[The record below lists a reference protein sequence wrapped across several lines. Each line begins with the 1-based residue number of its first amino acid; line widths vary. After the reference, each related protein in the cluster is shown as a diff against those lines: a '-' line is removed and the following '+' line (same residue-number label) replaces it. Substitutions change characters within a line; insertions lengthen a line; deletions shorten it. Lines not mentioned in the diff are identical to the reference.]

1 VSATLSVLAR
11 ESMHP
16 LDPGRAVT
24 RSRLRVRFCETDLM
38 GIVHH
43 SNYLAYFEAGRVEW
57 LRRRGV
63 TYADWAS
70 RGIHLP
76 VVEASVR
83 YRAPARFDDVIAIE
97 THLVELR
104 AASVRFEYRM
114 ERIGDEPELLAE
126 GFTRLACV
134 NERHMVQRFSGET
147 LATFGSAE
155 IAPPGDTLG

>member
-1 VSATLSVLAR
+1 
-11 ESMHP
+11 MHP
-16 LDPGRAVT
+16 LDLERAIT

-63 TYADWAS
+63 AYGDWAT
-70 RGIHLP
+70 RGVHLP

-97 THLVELR
+97 TRLVELR
-104 AASVRFEYRM
+104 AASLRFEYRM
-114 ERIGDEPELLAE
+114 EREGTPGSEPELLAE

-134 NERHMVQRFSGET
+134 NEHHAVQRFSSDV
-147 LATFGSAE
+147 LATLGSAE
-155 IAPPGDTLG
+155 VAPPGDSLG

>member
-1 VSATLSVLAR
+1 
-11 ESMHP
+11 MHP
-16 LDPGRAVT
+16 LDLERATT

-63 TYADWAS
+63 TYADWAA

-76 VVEASVR
+76 VVEASLR
-83 YRAPARFDDVIAIE
+83 YRAPARFDDIIAID
-97 THLVELR
+97 TRLVELR
-104 AASVRFEYRM
+104 AASLRFEYRM
-114 ERIGDEPELLAE
+114 ERAGSSAPPELLAE

-134 NERHMVQRFSGET
+134 NEHHAVQRFSSDV
-147 LATFGSAE
+147 LATLGSAE
-155 IAPPGDTLG
+155 IAPPGDSLG

>member
-1 VSATLSVLAR
+1 
-11 ESMHP
+11 
-16 LDPGRAVT
+16 
-24 RSRLRVRFCETDLM
+24 M

-83 YRAPARFDDVIAIE
+83 YRAPARFDDVLAIE

-114 ERIGDEPELLAE
+114 ERVGERQGETPELLAE

-134 NERHMVQRFSGET
+134 NDRHMVTRFSGET

-155 IAPPGDTLG
+155 IAPPGDTFG

>member
-1 VSATLSVLAR
+1 
-11 ESMHP
+11 MHP
-16 LDPGRAVT
+16 LDPERTLT

-63 TYADWAS
+63 TYVEWAA

-76 VVEASVR
+76 VVEANVR
-83 YRAPARFDDVIAIE
+83 YRAPAQFDDVIAIE
-97 THLVELR
+97 TRLVELR
-104 AASVRFEYRM
+104 AASLRFEFRM
-114 ERIGDEPELLAE
+114 ERVADVPELLAE

-134 NERHMVQRFSGET
+134 NARHAVQRFST
-147 LATFGSAE
+147 DMLATLGSAE